1 MYHAADN
8 LHARLTHEMSRH
20 VDLLVL
26 VEASQAAGSLNFNM
40 TPAQRTQLER
50 LVKVTNALH
59 LSLLQLDS
67 EVALFN
73 EYSVYA

>member
-8 LHARLTHEMSRH
+8 LHARLSHETSRH
-20 VDLLVL
+20 ADLVVL
-26 VEASQAAGSLNFNM
+26 VEASQAAGALNFNM
-40 TPAQRTQLER
+40 TSGQRTQLER

-67 EVALFN
+67 QLALFN
-73 EYSVYA
+73 EYA